1 MTIFRRFSNR
11 RSPYRRPP
19 YRRPPFCRYWA
30 ARCGAVLIT
39 FVALAAA
46 NAQPPGDLQPHDDI
60 QAAVVE
66 AVEARLASRA
76 DRLTVEADEI
86 DSRLRL
92 SRCDVPLSV
101 RVPQGRGSSG
111 RVTTEVRCAGPTQWK
126 IYVPA
131 RVVVYQSVVVAARSL
146 QRGSVLAP
154 DDVILAEQDTSS
166 LPYGYVVNVE
176 NAIGSRLRRDVL
188 AGKPVLPAML
198 ETPETIKRGQQV
210 TLEARSGAMVVR
222 MAGVAKSDGV
232 MGQVIPV
239 ENVKSQRVVHAVVRS
254 GRTVEVLLR

>member
-1 MTIFRRFSNR
+1 MNTFMTIFRRRPTR

-19 YRRPPFCRYWA
+19 YHRQWA
-30 ARCGAVLIT
+30 TGCGAFLIT
-39 FVALAAA
+39 FAAVCVA
-46 NAQPPGDLQPHDDI
+46 NAQAPGDLQPHADI
-60 QAAVVE
+60 RAAVVE
-66 AVEARLASRA
+66 AVEARLAGRA

-92 SRCDVPLSV
+92 SRCDVPLAV
-101 RVPQGRGSSG
+101 RVPQGRGTSG
-111 RVTTEVRCAGPTQWK
+111 RVTTEVHCAGPQPWK

-131 RVVVYQSVVVAARSL
+131 RVAVYQSVVVAARSL

-154 DDVILAEQDTSS
+154 GDVLLAEQDTSN

-222 MAGVAKSDGV
+222 MSGVAKSDGV

-239 ENVKSQRVVHAVVRS
+239 QNVRSQRVVHAVVRS
-254 GRTVEVLLR
+254 GRTVEVLLQ

>member
-1 MTIFRRFSNR
+1 MTIFRRPLVPHR
-11 RSPYRRPP
+11 L
-19 YRRPPFCRYWA
+19 A
-30 ARCGAVLIT
+30 AGCGAFLVT
-39 FVALAAA
+39 FLFMCVA
-46 NAQPPGDLQPHDDI
+46 NAQAPDDLQPHADI
-60 QAAVVE
+60 RAAVVE
-66 AVEARLASRA
+66 AVEARLADRA
-76 DRLTVEADEI
+76 GRLTVEADEI

-92 SRCDVPLSV
+92 SRCDVPLNV
-101 RVPQGRGSSG
+101 RVPQARGSSG
-111 RVTTEVRCAGPTQWK
+111 RVTTEVHCAGPKTWK

-154 DDVILAEQDTSS
+154 GDVLLAERDTSS

-176 NAIGSRLRRDVL
+176 HAVGSRLRRDVM

-222 MAGVAKSDGV
+222 MSGIAKSDGV

-239 ENVKSQRVVHAVVRS
+239 ENVRSQRVVHAVVRS